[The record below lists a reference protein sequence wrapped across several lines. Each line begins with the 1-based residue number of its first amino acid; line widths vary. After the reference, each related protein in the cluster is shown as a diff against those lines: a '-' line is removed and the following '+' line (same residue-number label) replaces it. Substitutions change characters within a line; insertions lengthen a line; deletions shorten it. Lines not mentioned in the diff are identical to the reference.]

1 MKMCKC
7 EYLIDDYLFDRLDDE
22 KKKKFEE
29 HYFNCPYCFEK
40 MVERDELI
48 SLIKQKGDVIF
59 QDEYVVEEE
68 KGATW
73 FEKIVSFFTPKQW
86 ALIPVYA
93 ALLLIVVFTLI
104 PYFKPAPPQFFI
116 SEDRVRGE
124 SITLIS
130 PVIDIKTVPSKFEWK
145 DTGEDVGYKIYIYD
159 DGEKLWATTTK
170 DNFIVLPEK
179 VRKRMTLGEK
189 YSWEVKAF
197 SPEGTLVAI
206 SSKVHFKIT
215 KGE

>member
-1 MKMCKC
+1 MCKC
-7 EYLIDDYLFDRLDDE
+7 EHLIDNYLFDRLDDE

>member
-1 MKMCKC
+1 M
-7 EYLIDDYLFDRLDDE
+7 
-22 KKKKFEE
+22 
-29 HYFNCPYCFEK
+29 
-40 MVERDELI
+40 
-48 SLIKQKGDVIF
+48 IF

-86 ALIPVYA
+86 ALIPVYT
-93 ALLLIVVFTLI
+93 ALLLIVAFTLI

-116 SEDRVRGE
+116 SEEKVRGE

-130 PVIDIKTVPSKFEWK
+130 PVIDIKIVPSKFEWK
-145 DTGEDVGYKIYIYD
+145 DSGEDAEYKIYIYD
-159 DGEKLWATTTK
+159 DGKKLWATTTK

-179 VRKRMTLGEK
+179 VRKRMTLGKK

-197 SPEGTLVAI
+197 SPEGTLIAI

>member
-1 MKMCKC
+1 MCKC
-7 EYLIDDYLFDRLDDE
+7 EHLIDNYLFDRLDDE

-197 SPEGTLVAI
+197 SPEGTLMAI
-206 SSKVHFKIT
+206 SSKVLFKIT